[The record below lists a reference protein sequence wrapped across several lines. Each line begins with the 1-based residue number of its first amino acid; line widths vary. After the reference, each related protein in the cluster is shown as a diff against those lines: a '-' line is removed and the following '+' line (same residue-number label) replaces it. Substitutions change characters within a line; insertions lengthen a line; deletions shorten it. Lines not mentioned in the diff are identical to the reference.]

1 VKQRKPFTLSLNVNP
16 LPSEDHLDRDM
27 ECVMADKNMIE
38 NFSAAELSRLR
49 NELMQ
54 SGIDSWQAAELVTSF
69 LTAHGYGVNADL
81 VPDVLLRLEGTACSV
96 ECIQAELARVAL
108 VM

>member
-1 VKQRKPFTLSLNVNP
+1 MTDIK
-16 LPSEDHLDRDM
+16 
-27 ECVMADKNMIE
+27 MIE
-38 NFSAAELSRLR
+38 NFSAAELTRLR

-54 SGIDSWQAAELVTSF
+54 SGIDSWQAAELITSF

-81 VPDVLLRLEGTACSV
+81 VPDVLLRLEGTSCSV